1 MDFFKYVLLP
11 LLRHTWAALTNRPQV
26 TGDTKRLKAMWWPD
40 YLSLDAKWAISGI
53 TISIAGN
60 FTLVNNGPVDTSI
73 KDVYVEITHGRK
85 NLRRLECSPRDRI
98 EKIRI
103 GPRDVW
109 KSGPVEFEGFI
120 SGIDKSPK
128 SLKCKFVV
136 EAAGQRPFRK
146 NLKLPAIVRMTK

>member
-1 MDFFKYVLLP
+1 MVAE
-11 LLRHTWAALTNRPQV
+11 LLRLLRYIWAVLANKPQV

-53 TISIAGN
+53 TISITGN
-60 FTLVNNGPVDTSI
+60 FTLVNNGPVDTGI

-85 NLRRLECSPRDRI
+85 NLYRLECYPPHRI

-103 GPRDVW
+103 GSRDVW
-109 KSGPVEFEGFI
+109 KSGYVEFEKFVPRT
-120 SGIDKSPK
+120 DRPHKDF
-128 SLKCKFVV
+128 KCKFVV

-146 NLKLPAIVRMTK
+146 NIKIPEIVRTTK